1 MKSKFCC
8 WQRLLLMLLL
18 LFESSLITLQAELLN
33 NSGPTAAK
41 EWNTG
46 KMLQNEKTAIKGF
59 IGDENGEPIV
69 GATVR
74 ERGSANAAITD
85 ADGTFSLKVLP
96 NATLDIAYIGYQN
109 KEIRLKGRTFIA
121 ISMIPNNKVLDEVVV
136 VGFGKQKKE
145 SLVGAVQSVKPQDL
159 KMTSS
164 SLTTSFAGNVPGI
177 IARQTTGEPGYDNA
191 EFYIRGVST
200 FGANK
205 NPLIILDGVE
215 ISATM
220 LKLLIVEFLYAL
232 F

>member
-1 MKSKFCC
+1 
-8 WQRLLLMLLL
+8 
-18 LFESSLITLQAELLN
+18 
-33 NSGPTAAK
+33 
-41 EWNTG
+41 
-46 KMLQNEKTAIKGF
+46 
-59 IGDENGEPIV
+59 
-69 GATVR
+69 
-74 ERGSANAAITD
+74 
-85 ADGTFSLKVLP
+85 
-96 NATLDIAYIGYQN
+96 
-109 KEIRLKGRTFIA
+109 
-121 ISMIPNNKVLDEVVV
+121 MIPNNKVLDEVVV

-205 NPLIILDGVE
+205 SPLIILDGVE